1 MKVEELHDIFIEK
14 LWYKNVDI
22 ENFWKRFDENINWI
36 LDTRNTNL
44 IESIFK
50 NIKEIKNNYS
60 KELFE
65 IEKVFQENSLY
76 NKKNNWEL
84 IANIFLVSLIIFI
97 IILFC
102 WVFILNKYDF
112 LLSILILFFVWSIG
126 WSIFWFLI
134 SSLYEYTISD
144 SKKEIEKSLYK
155 KFNIFIWLLI
165 NDNFY
170 NQKYNSFLKQIKNI
184 KRKES
189 KNNLLK
195 MDPYDFEKLTA
206 EVFNYFWFI
215 SKVTKWSWDHW
226 IDINLTKNWEKYIV
240 QCKRYNWTIGT
251 PLMRDFIW
259 TMQLSGINKWFF
271 VTTWAFSS
279 EVVKLINKNNFD
291 IKLIDLDSLFNLI
304 TIKNDWWNINEFEM
318 ILSKWFE
325 NINNQAEQNIQN
337 KKDWWNKYR
346 WY

>member
-22 ENFWKRFDENINWI
+22 EAFWERFDENINWI
-36 LDTRNTNL
+36 LDTRNINL

-60 KELFE
+60 KNILEIKELYEYF
-65 IEKVFQENSLY
+65 S
-76 NKKNNWEL
+76 KNNIDWKIE
-84 IANIFLVSLIIFI
+84 NIIWI
-97 IILFC
+97 IILS
-102 WVFILNKYDF
+102 F
-112 LLSILILFFVWSIG
+112 LLISFLLIYYIFEVNFLN
-126 WSIFWFLI
+126 SIFFSFMLLWI
-134 SSLYEYTISD
+134 P
-144 SKKEIEKSLYK
+144 
-155 KFNIFIWLLI
+155 IWLQDNIKKNLLNYYSV
-165 NDNFY
+165 NDSNVTTIYHSFFSLVSNEDIY
-170 NQKYNSFLKQIKNI
+170 NQQYNKFLKQIKDK

-195 MDPYDFEKLTA
+195 MAPYDFEKLTA
-206 EVFNYFWFI
+206 EVFNYFWFS

-279 EVVKLINKNNFD
+279 EVVKLINKNNFY

-337 KKDWWNKYR
+337 KKDWWNKFR